1 MAWPI
6 MGPIQLPTPDDVSPY
21 YVDCRDFG
29 MRGNGDYDNA
39 TALITA
45 YSQLESNHVL
55 MLPRG
60 EWVFTA
66 GQSTKKRISIMG
78 TGPAT
83 RILWQPA
90 TPGATLFTWTNASA
104 SVSDLN
110 EEGNLDAV
118 HVGGFKIEGD
128 RVTQGNALEFDRC
141 DWVVLDAVTV
151 EGVCGSSLKVTNSRE
166 FHWSRYR
173 SRYNG
178 YADATNF
185 ADSVDDVIL
194 SSPDAGV
201 DTTNFWT
208 GSQIWIAY
216 SLAGN
221 LRMDNADQI
230 VIAPYQIHDLPEGNA
245 TLEQNFVAL
254 YGGTVGFSGGVAGN
268 AYAALHAYS
277 TGNESSVS
285 GLSFNGTGKARKSVR
300 ARACQNVRLSAGTIR
315 GGRTNAL
322 VWADAASE
330 LYLSNTDIQGGNA
343 STTVSGT
350 CTFDSGTDAATV
362 ATISAPQT
370 GEPVRFTTTGALP
383 AELVVGTTYYVIR
396 TGAATCKLASSLVN
410 AEAGTAI
417 NLSGAGTGTHTM
429 HSIQGYAIRAT
440 GGSKVWL
447 DATCSLDD
455 CRQATYHDATTGHN
469 VYGVPRLGGSWS
481 DLSSQTQPF
490 VIGPSLAS
498 GPGVQAQDTVS
509 RKFGFHGST
518 PSVQR
523 SGSAQAAVATTS
535 ATNSTPYGYSTQAQ
549 ADAIVTLLNE
559 LRAACVEK
567 GLIKGSA

>member
-166 FHWSRYR
+166 FHWS
-173 SRYNG
+173 
-178 YADATNF
+178 
-185 ADSVDDVIL
+185 
-194 SSPDAGV
+194 
-201 DTTNFWT
+201 
-208 GSQIWIAY
+208 
-216 SLAGN
+216 
-221 LRMDNADQI
+221 
-230 VIAPYQIHDLPEGNA
+230 
-245 TLEQNFVAL
+245 
-254 YGGTVGFSGGVAGN
+254 
-268 AYAALHAYS
+268 
-277 TGNESSVS
+277 
-285 GLSFNGTGKARKSVR
+285 
-300 ARACQNVRLSAGTIR
+300 
-315 GGRTNAL
+315 
-322 VWADAASE
+322 
-330 LYLSNTDIQGGNA
+330 
-343 STTVSGT
+343 
-350 CTFDSGTDAATV
+350 
-362 ATISAPQT
+362 
-370 GEPVRFTTTGALP
+370 
-383 AELVVGTTYYVIR
+383 
-396 TGAATCKLASSLVN
+396 
-410 AEAGTAI
+410 
-417 NLSGAGTGTHTM
+417 
-429 HSIQGYAIRAT
+429 
-440 GGSKVWL
+440 
-447 DATCSLDD
+447 
-455 CRQATYHDATTGHN
+455 
-469 VYGVPRLGGSWS
+469 
-481 DLSSQTQPF
+481 
-490 VIGPSLAS
+490 
-498 GPGVQAQDTVS
+498 
-509 RKFGFHGST
+509 
-518 PSVQR
+518 
-523 SGSAQAAVATTS
+523 
-535 ATNSTPYGYSTQAQ
+535 
-549 ADAIVTLLNE
+549 
-559 LRAACVEK
+559 
-567 GLIKGSA
+567 